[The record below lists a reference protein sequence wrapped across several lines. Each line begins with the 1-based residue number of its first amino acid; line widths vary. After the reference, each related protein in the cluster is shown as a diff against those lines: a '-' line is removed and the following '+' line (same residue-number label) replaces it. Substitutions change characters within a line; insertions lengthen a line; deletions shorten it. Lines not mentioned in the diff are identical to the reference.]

1 MRQLIIRLLLI
12 TGIFFKV
19 NAQESV
25 SLQGHWNFQT
35 DKDDIGLKE
44 EWYKK
49 VFQDSIKLPAS
60 MVENGKGDEL
70 SLKTQWTGSIYD
82 SSWFFNPRMA
92 KYRQPGNL
100 KFPFWLTP
108 EKYYVGPAW
117 YQKDVEIPKNWGNK
131 NIILY
136 LERPHWESFLWVDD
150 KPFGMQNSLSVP
162 HQYDISSAL
171 IPGKHRITIRID
183 NRTKDINPGP
193 DSHSITDHTQGNWNG
208 IVGRMELI
216 ALNNSYIKDVQVY
229 PDILAKS
236 ATVIVILNYQGDKAK
251 QILKVSAEAT
261 NTDIQHKI
269 TYTKILSKASDSIK
283 VILPLGDKVQ
293 LWDEFTPALYN
304 LTIEFLEKK
313 QIVDK
318 KTILFGMREIK
329 VIGTRFYI
337 NGKETFLRGTVE
349 NCVFPLT
356 GYMPMD
362 EASWTRVFRICKSF
376 GLNHM
381 RFHSI

>member
-171 IPGKHRITIRID
+171 IPGKNRITIRME

-236 ATVIVILNYQGDKAK
+236 ATVIIILNYQGDKAK
-251 QILKVSAEAT
+251 QI
-261 NTDIQHKI
+261 
-269 TYTKILSKASDSIK
+269 
-283 VILPLGDKVQ
+283 
-293 LWDEFTPALYN
+293 
-304 LTIEFLEKK
+304 
-313 QIVDK
+313 
-318 KTILFGMREIK
+318 ILFGMREIK